1 MKTNI
6 HASEDINLV
15 EKSKLIVKC
24 RLIEQGFD
32 PGSCLTFYE
41 GGWRRACKVTFKWKD
56 GNPYRLI
63 RSYAHKAPEQYLSI
77 YQSGCNWS
85 CKKCHSWR
93 FSKYASGH
101 WMSPEDIAKVAGD
114 YVERNKE
121 NLYKEPRDHATSW
134 HAHELCHSCGSC
146 ISLGERSEYCP
157 GKLRLDQLTLL
168 DDLTWG
174 PARNI
179 VSFTGGDLACQPE
192 FYVETTREIKSL
204 KMDLWV
210 LFETNGYG
218 LTPRNLDLFRDA
230 EIDSF
235 WLDIKAYDDKV
246 HRSLTGASNK
256 WILKLPAEIV
266 EKDFVLEVSSVYIP
280 NWVEADQI
288 GKIAE
293 LLAQV
298 DSKIPYAIVAF
309 FPEHKLKNV
318 PSPNFQQ
325 MVEAFE
331 AAKDAGLEN
340 VKLGNLGR
348 FVKNM
353 EEYEMLSNMSAI

>member
-1 MKTNI
+1 M
-6 HASEDINLV
+6 
-15 EKSKLIVKC
+15 KC

-32 PGSCLTFYE
+32 LGSCLTFYE
-41 GGWRRACKVTFKWKD
+41 GDWKRACEVAFKWKD
-56 GNPYRLI
+56 GKPYRLI
-63 RSYAHKAPEQYLSI
+63 HSYAHKAPEQYLSI

-93 FSKYASGH
+93 FTKYASGY
-101 WMSPEDIAKVAGD
+101 WMSPKDIAKLAED
-114 YVERNKE
+114 YVELNKE

-146 ISLGERSEYCP
+146 ISLGKRSKYCP

-174 PARNI
+174 SARNI
-179 VSFTGGDLACQPE
+179 ISFTGGDLACQPE
-192 FYVETTREIKSL
+192 FYVETTREIKGL
-204 KMDLWV
+204 ERDLWV

-218 LTPRNLDLFRDA
+218 LTPGNLDLFRDA

-246 HRSLTGASNK
+246 HRDLTGASNK

-266 EKDFVLEVSSVYIP
+266 ERDFILEVSSVYIP
-280 NWVEADQI
+280 GWVEADQI

-298 DSKIPYAIVAF
+298 DPKIPYAIVAF
-309 FPEHKLKNV
+309 LPENKLDHV
-318 PSPNFQQ
+318 SSPNFRQ
-325 MVEAFE
+325 MIEAFK
-331 AAKDAGLEN
+331 AAKDAGLKN

-353 EEYEMLSNMSAI
+353 EEYEMIFNMGAI